1 MEKCFQNSSHVLA
14 GRNPRFGAVLGKVQ
28 ALWSGQL
35 AAAMGWACS
44 GHLGWLAVVACS
56 TTAESQT
63 NRFVLPSFQTV
74 FFKMYLWKQM
84 SEINNIIPS
93 LNAQKKIPNLFK
105 SNAFEHHQ
113 CRTPKL
119 EIHLIVMVFTCH
131 MWQDT
136 PRCSQVA
143 KLPHAPLAKGLG
155 MQPPCMGTL
164 GHHQLKVPQLQQRW
178 TVPQLAPALVLAPGL
193 VQEEPNGPSD
203 RSSDPSAG
211 ATKGPRYHNI
221 RDPVH
226 NIQGSIPIKPNWNFV
241 STNQDQM
248 KMVYM

>member
-1 MEKCFQNSSHVLA
+1 
-14 GRNPRFGAVLGKVQ
+14 
-28 ALWSGQL
+28 
-35 AAAMGWACS
+35 
-44 GHLGWLAVVACS
+44 
-56 TTAESQT
+56 
-63 NRFVLPSFQTV
+63 
-74 FFKMYLWKQM
+74 MYLWKQM

>member
-93 LNAQKKIPNLFK
+93 LNAQKKSQICSNQTLSSIISAVPPNLK
-105 SNAFEHHQ
+105 Y
-113 CRTPKL
+113 
-119 EIHLIVMVFTCH
+119 I
-131 MWQDT
+131 
-136 PRCSQVA
+136 
-143 KLPHAPLAKGLG
+143 
-155 MQPPCMGTL
+155 
-164 GHHQLKVPQLQQRW
+164 
-178 TVPQLAPALVLAPGL
+178 
-193 VQEEPNGPSD
+193 
-203 RSSDPSAG
+203 
-211 ATKGPRYHNI
+211 
-221 RDPVH
+221 
-226 NIQGSIPIKPNWNFV
+226 
-241 STNQDQM
+241 
-248 KMVYM
+248 